1 MPVPEDPEEQR
12 ELEREVLDEVV
23 NQMLILNAAAQDTLM
38 TVPEGRLDQET
49 EQAWEDA
56 LRRFGSEATM
66 IRALETEGLTIAEY
80 RGSLRE
86 EIRKGLLSE
95 RFVQT
100 ELSEARIVPVEEAE
114 MRAFF
119 DRERESLGER
129 PATITFDQV
138 LLSRYPPIPSRHGRG
153 SARQSFSPSSRR
165 ARILGSWHGDFQRS
179 RLRPAGRR
187 ARVDPPGMMVQGV

>member
-1 MPVPEDPEEQR
+1 
-12 ELEREVLDEVV
+12 
-23 NQMLILNAAAQDTLM
+23 
-38 TVPEGRLDQET
+38 
-49 EQAWEDA
+49 
-56 LRRFGSEATM
+56 M

-138 LLSRYPPIPSRHGRG
+138 LLSPIPSDPVKARARERATELLALLEEGEDFGELARRFSNDPG
-153 SARQSFSPSSRR
+153 SA
-165 ARILGSWHGDFQRS
+165 QR
-179 RLRPAGRR
+179 GGR
-187 ARVDPPGMMVQGV
+187 ARVDPPGDDGPGV